1 MSMICSSS
9 RQGLSMNDLID
20 HSVLNARCRADLRRL
35 LTLFK
40 SNSQKVSGGPVEYD
54 HASLPQCIDQ
64 LTSSKAGIT
73 KPPMFRPATA
83 KSSLK
88 IPSQWTSDPTV
99 PKQERK
105 FLESVDQRLK
115 RADTA
120 SKRGG
125 ALPLTA
131 KEQDF
136 IYRYAEFKH
145 GSKVLR
151 GEEAHEKSYAYR
163 AYTDAFL
170 SFMGRP
176 PSTVELQEADRLTF
190 VEGSNSRVGI
200 VAKPHAPTPHRHISN
215 SNETVTFCGNQVHP
229 PERRIERA
237 AREGSTLLDRT
248 AFSSQS
254 GSPPSSPQRSLG
266 RVRSSAS
273 TNLPAIGSPDSKKY
287 CVKCNA
293 RLPPRLIKTLCPACD
308 K

>member
-1 MSMICSSS
+1 
-9 RQGLSMNDLID
+9 MNDLID

-35 LTLFK
+35 LTMFK
-40 SNSQKVSGGPVEYD
+40 SNSQKVSNGPVEYD
-54 HASLPQCIDQ
+54 HESLPQCIEQ

-73 KPPMFRPATA
+73 KPPMFRPTTA
-83 KSSLK
+83 KTTLK
-88 IPSQWTSDPTV
+88 VPTQWTSDPSV

-105 FLESVDQRLK
+105 FLESVDERLK
-115 RADTA
+115 RTD
-120 SKRGG
+120 SSSRKRTGG

-151 GEEAHEKSYAYR
+151 GEEAHEKSFAYR

-176 PSTVELQEADRLTF
+176 PSTAELQEADRLTF
-190 VEGSNSRVGI
+190 VEGANARLGVVS
-200 VAKPHAPTPHRHISN
+200 KPHAATPHRHISN
-215 SNETVTFCGNQVHP
+215 SSETVTFCGNQVHP
-229 PERRIERA
+229 PERRVERA

-248 AFSSQS
+248 TFSSQS
-254 GSPPSSPQRSLG
+254 GSPPSSPQRSIG
-266 RVRSSAS
+266 RGRSSAS
-273 TNLPAIGSPDSKKY
+273 TKLPEIASPEAKKF
-287 CVKCNA
+287 CSKCNA